1 MTTKGTRTKAVAK
14 PAPAAEPIATGNG
27 PRLIPGPPR
36 WAVVGGGMLGLTL
49 AHRLAGQ
56 GKDVTIIEAAPH
68 LGGLASAWTIDGVTW
83 DRHYHVILASDG
95 HLRRVLA
102 EIGLDG
108 DMQWATT
115 RTGVLA
121 DGRLMSLS
129 NTIEMATFPVL
140 NLVDKA
146 RLAATILHASRIED
160 GRPLESIPVA
170 DWLTRWSGRRAFER
184 FWLPLLR
191 SKLGDNYRQTSAAF
205 IWATIRRLYAARR
218 SGLKEERFGYVA
230 GGYARVLER
239 FAAALVAEGVHLSL
253 GRPVARI
260 FADAGTPTVQF
271 ADGARETFD
280 RVVVTAAAPLAAR
293 LCDGL
298 SPDQHERLAGVKYQ
312 GIVCPSVL
320 LKRPLAGFYVTNLLD
335 PAPFTGVIEMSALVD
350 RDRFLGGRHL
360 VYLPRYVASDD
371 PFLGVPDDE
380 LRATFLDALYRMF
393 PDLRADDVLAFK
405 VSRVPYVM
413 ALPTLHYSDR
423 LPSVR
428 TSIPGVYT
436 LNSAHIVNGT
446 LNVNETVQLAERG
459 ARAFQGEW
467 VGTDLPPLDGP

>member
-1 MTTKGTRTKAVAK
+1 MK
-14 PAPAAEPIATGNG
+14 PAPTAPVAATGTDVRRV
-27 PRLIPGPPR
+27 PDRPR
-36 WAVVGGGMLGLTL
+36 WAVVGGGMLGLAL

-56 GKDVTIIEAAPH
+56 GKDVTIVEAAPF

-83 DRHYHVILASDG
+83 DRHYHVILASDA
-95 HLRRVLA
+95 HFRRILA

-108 DMQWATT
+108 DIQWATT

-121 DGRLMSLS
+121 DGRLLSLS
-129 NTIEMATFPVL
+129 NTVEMATFPVL
-140 NLVDKA
+140 SLVDKA

-160 GRPLESIPVA
+160 GHALESIPVA
-170 DWLTRWSGRRAFER
+170 EWLTRWSGRRAFER

-191 SKLGDNYRQTSAAF
+191 SKLGDNYQQTSAAF

-230 GGYARVLER
+230 GGYARILER
-239 FAAALVAEGVHLSL
+239 FAATLSAEGVHLSL

-260 FADAGTPTVQF
+260 FADGDAPTIAF
-271 ADGARETFD
+271 ADGSHEAFD

-298 SPDQHERLAGVKYQ
+298 SADEHDRLAGVRYQ
-312 GIVCPSVL
+312 GIVCPSL
-320 LKRPLAGFYVTNLLD
+320 LLRRPLAGFYVTNLLD

-360 VYLPRYVASDD
+360 VYLPRYVATDD
-371 PFLGVPDDE
+371 PFLKVPDDQI
-380 LRATFLDALYRMF
+380 RASFLQALFGMF
-393 PDLRADDVLAFK
+393 PDLCEDDVLAFR

-413 ALPTLHYSDR
+413 ALPTLRYSDR
-423 LPSVR
+423 IPSVR

-467 VGTDLPPLDGP
+467 VGANLPPLDGP

>member
-1 MTTKGTRTKAVAK
+1 MRDHRRQVPPDA
-14 PAPAAEPIATGNG
+14 
-27 PRLIPGPPR
+27 PR
-36 WAVVGGGMLGLTL
+36 WAVVGGGLLGLTL

-56 GKDVTIIEAAPH
+56 GKDVTLVEAAPY
-68 LGGLASAWTIDGVTW
+68 LGGLASAWTLDDVTW
-83 DRHYHVILASDG
+83 DRHYHVILASDK
-95 HLRRVLA
+95 HLRRILA
-102 EIGLDG
+102 ELGLDG
-108 DMQWATT
+108 EIEWATT

-121 DGRLMSLS
+121 NGHLYSLS

-146 RLAATILHASRIED
+146 RVAATVLHASRIED
-160 GRPLESIPVA
+160 SRALEAIPVA

-218 SGLKEERFGYVA
+218 SGLKEERFGYVR

-239 FAAALVAEGVHLSL
+239 FGQALAAEGVHLSL
-253 GRPVARI
+253 GRPVSRI
-260 FADAGTPTVQF
+260 HADGAHPTIDF
-271 ADGARETFD
+271 ADGSTRSFD
-280 RVVVTAAAPLAAR
+280 RVVVTAASPLAAR

-298 SPDQHERLAGVKYQ
+298 SDGERDLLAGVRYQ

-350 RDRFLGGRHL
+350 RDRFLNGHHL

-371 PFLGVPDDE
+371 PFLGVPDE
-380 LRATFLDALYRMF
+380 TIRATFLEALGRMF
-393 PDLRADDVLAFK
+393 PGFRQDDVLAFR

-413 ALPTLHYSDR
+413 ALPTLHYSDH
-423 LPSVR
+423 LPPVR
-428 TSIPGVYT
+428 TSIQGVFT

-446 LNVNETVQLAERG
+446 LNVNETVQLAER
-459 ARAFQGEW
+459 AAVAFQGEW
-467 VGTDLPPLDGP
+467 VGAFLPFLDGPRGEP